1 MGMAVQRTD
10 IPIGANKARWIHDP
24 TLNQR
29 LEASH
34 FAGFQGATAPQSVQI
49 PIGIQS
55 QLRWGV
61 VPGGQLLTGITQRLE
76 VSNGFRMLKGCHL

>member
-1 MGMAVQRTD
+1 MGMAVQRAD
-10 IPIGANKARWIHDP
+10 VSIGPNKAGWIHDP
-24 TLNQR
+24 SLNQR

-34 FAGFQGATAPQSVQI
+34 FTGFQGATAPQCVQI

-61 VPGGQLLTGITQRLE
+61 VPGSQLLTGITQRLE

>member
-24 TLNQR
+24 SLNQR

-61 VPGGQLLTGITQRLE
+61 VPGSQFLTGITQRLE